1 MKTDA
6 SLITTLPVQVSQ
18 LSFKLKI
25 LVVGDSIPYGYGFS
39 KGINDPA
46 IWPNR
51 LASSLN
57 AEVTNLSVAGY
68 DNQGIFLNTL
78 SGLNSDQFDL
88 VLVQFT
94 NMSRVILSPNVHSII
109 NLSNRQFDSSW
120 SNHLSLNDYNLFHK
134 VFTTLNGNFEH
145 WKRLVK
151 IIQVLQTNKHNI
163 RFINGMLFWTEDF
176 FKNDRS
182 VFADDLISSINLP
195 DEDIEKCTEQINRD
209 KSTIDLSLWI
219 NPFKNFMLSRTD
231 SVSATDNHP
240 GPESHKL
247 YTDIILNSLDYSK

>member
-1 MKTDA
+1 
-6 SLITTLPVQVSQ
+6 
-18 LSFKLKI
+18 LSSKLKI

-39 KGINDPA
+39 KGINNPA

-78 SGLNSDQFDL
+78 VGLNLDHFDL

-94 NMSRVILSPNVHSII
+94 NMSRVILSPNVHSIL

-120 SNHLSLNDYNLFHK
+120 SKHINLDDYNLFHK

-145 WKRLVK
+145 WKRLIK
-151 IIQVLQTNKHNI
+151 IIQVLQTEQHNI

-176 FKNDRS
+176 FKNDSS
-182 VFADDLISSINLP
+182 VFATELIDSINLP
-195 DEDIEKCTEQINRD
+195 DDDIKKYTEQINRD

-219 NPFKNFMLSRTD
+219 NPFKNFMLSRID
-231 SVSATDNHP
+231 SVSVSDAHP

-247 YTDIILNSLDYSK
+247 YTDIILNSLDYGK